1 MEWNRVGRGRGRGK
15 EEEAGREETF
25 GDVFRLPVVA
35 LRSRS
40 LSRECESKERER
52 KGGIKRREKKGGGGG
67 GEGRENRREES
78 GEEKEGVTRK
88 K

>member
-15 EEEAGREETF
+15 EEEAGRKETF

-52 KGGIKRREKKGGGGG
+52 EREG
-67 GEGRENRREES
+67 
-78 GEEKEGVTRK
+78 
-88 K
+88 